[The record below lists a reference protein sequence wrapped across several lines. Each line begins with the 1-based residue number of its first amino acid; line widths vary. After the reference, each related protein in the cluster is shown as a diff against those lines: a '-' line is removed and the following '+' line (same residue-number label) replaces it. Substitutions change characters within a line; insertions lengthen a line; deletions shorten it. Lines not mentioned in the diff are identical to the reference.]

1 MHALGRTLSSAVGTL
16 TLAGARSLVEFDE
29 SPVRVRR
36 THQKASESET
46 ISMAKLEIHQFPCLS
61 DNFGVLIHDADGV
74 TASIDAPDAAAV
86 AAALKQKGWTLT
98 HILTTHHH
106 HDHTGGN
113 QELKAATKCAIVGPR
128 DEAGKIPGIDSK
140 VGGGDTVRFGSHE
153 VRVLDTP
160 GHTAGHITYWIPT
173 ANVAFVGD
181 TLFAIGCGRVIE
193 GDAQMMWESLKRL
206 IALPKE
212 TTVYCGH
219 EYTQANAKFALT
231 IEPENAALQKRA
243 KDVDAL
249 RAAGKPTLP
258 TRMDLELETNPFLR
272 PHVAAI
278 QQRLGM
284 VGKPDWQVFGEI
296 RERKNR
302 G

>member
-1 MHALGRTLSSAVGTL
+1 MQRNRLIGRA
-16 TLAGARSLVEFDE
+16 VEFTD
-29 SPVRVRR
+29 SAARVRLDS
-36 THQKASESET
+36 KNASKSESL
-46 ISMAKLEIHQFPCLS
+46 IPMADLQIHQFPCLS
-61 DNFGVLIHDADGV
+61 DNFGVLIHDPAQNL
-74 TASIDAPDAAAV
+74 TASIDAPEAKAV
-86 AAALKQKGWTLT
+86 SAALKEKAWTLT

-106 HDHTGGN
+106 ADHTGGN
-113 QELKAATKCAIVGPR
+113 LELKSASRCIIIGPR
-128 DEAGKIPGIDSK
+128 GEAAKIPGIDK
-140 VGGGDTVRFGSHE
+140 QVGEGDTFSFGSHQ
-153 VRVLDTP
+153 VQVLDTP
-160 GHTAGHITYWIPT
+160 GHTAGHITYVIPS
-173 ANVAFVGD
+173 ANVAFAGD

-193 GDAQMMWESLKRL
+193 GDMQMMWQSLKKL
-206 IALPKE
+206 MALPKD

-243 KDVDAL
+243 REVDAL

-258 TRMDLELETNPFLR
+258 TTIGRELDTNPFLR

-278 QQRLGM
+278 QKRLGM
-284 VGKPDWQVFGEI
+284 EGKPEWQIFGEI